1 MHRHPSCRR
10 GRASGSGPA
19 GAFAAVAVVGLTACA
34 AGSGAGPGKGSIPAF
49 LGTASAGPVHQTL
62 DGSAQHPALVS
73 QGDAVRVHLRSV
85 TLQARVTG
93 PALGEASGAG
103 ASLRTHCTWTVEL
116 SQATAPVPLDLAR
129 FVISDT
135 GARPYRPILAPGDR
149 SVPSTLAPGATLRF
163 HLQATLP
170 NGEAL
175 LRWAPEDDSIPA
187 SWDFAVEND

>member
-10 GRASGSGPA
+10 GRAFGSGPA

-62 DGSAQHPALVS
+62 DGSAEHPALVS
-73 QGDAVRVHLRSV
+73 QGDAVRVHLRSAV
-85 TLQARVTG
+85 LQARLTG
-93 PALGEASGAG
+93 PTLGEASGAG
-103 ASLRTHCTWTVEL
+103 ESLRTRCTWTVEL
-116 SQATAPVPLDLAR
+116 TQATAPVPLDLSR

-135 GARPYRPILAPGDR
+135 GGHPHRPMLATGDPPLPPSLAPG
-149 SVPSTLAPGATLRF
+149 STLRF
-163 HLQATLP
+163 HLQATLA

-175 LRWAPEDDSIPA
+175 MRWAPEDDTIPA